1 MVELLST
8 FTGTQVIIFIAMIL
22 LAGKELLT
30 AIDFFKKRNKD
41 VIDKE
46 YEEKDEKEEILERLK
61 DISLKIETHNQKF
74 DDISNRIDK
83 QQETL
88 NALIASD
95 IEDIKSDLVK
105 QYHYFMGKQWIDDFS
120 LDVVEKRFARYK
132 AEGGNTYIENLV
144 EKLRQLPNFPE

>member
-8 FTGTQVIIFIAMIL
+8 FTGTQIIIFIAMIL

-46 YEEKDEKEEILERLK
+46 HEKEDEKEEILEQLK
-61 DISLKIETHNQKF
+61 DISAKIENHNQKF
-74 DDISNRIDK
+74 DEISQRIDK

-88 NALIASD
+88 NTLIASD
-95 IEDIKSDLVK
+95 IEDIKSDIVK

-132 AEGGNTYIENLV
+132 EEGGNTYVENLV
-144 EKLRQLPNFPE
+144 EKLRQLPNFPQ